1 MKKLYLLLAVVA
13 VAATS
18 CQKDVVENIPC
29 NDPMTEE
36 PCSPYAVSKE
46 EALDKLYNE
55 LALIDGK
62 TTRANDRRVR
72 KIEPVRYDKLAPA
85 TRSTVADVEDLLYIV
100 EFEDGKGSAILGAD
114 KRVEG
119 VFAVLDEGVITAED
133 FDNAANGV
141 ATDELNTYLAGLIA
155 DEAIEQMSARVILP
169 EEELRYNDW
178 DYDTTSYV
186 YRVPLMLTRWS
197 IFDDFSRYCKG
208 KFNRQVDADPLAV
221 AAAQMILYNTP
232 PAYHITIGG
241 ETFNVSTLMTIHH
254 GNNIPNAVYEYSID
268 EVARF
273 IAAVSRELQIDYTD
287 NNPIGYIE
295 NLVSLLNRLGYHNV
309 QLINNINQ
317 NINNCFD
324 THVSSML
331 LTQEAP
337 FVMEGQNEDLTERWH
352 WVVDGY
358 KKMVVNHYWVLY
370 VQSGREIS
378 RELVKTVT
386 DRKVHA
392 NFGYGGYLNGYYSFG
407 IFDWSTERTGDDLH
421 PEFGD
426 IPCSF
431 DEDYSHNLKM
441 IIYEL

>member
-18 CQKDVVENIPC
+18 CQKDVVENVPC
-29 NDPMTEE
+29 NDPMTEDLR
-36 PCSPYAVSKE
+36 SPYAVSEE
-46 EALDKLYNE
+46 EALDRLNAE
-55 LALIDGK
+55 LDMYGEK
-62 TTRANDRRVR
+62 TRANDRRVR

-155 DEAIEQMSARVILP
+155 DEAMEQMSARAILP
-169 EEELRYNDW
+169 EEELMYNDW

-186 YRVPLMLTRWS
+186 YREPLMLTCWS
-197 IFDDFSRYCKG
+197 IYDDFSRYCKG
-208 KFNRQVDADPLAV
+208 KFNRQVDANSLAV

-232 PAYHITIGG
+232 PAYYITIGG

-254 GNNIPNAVYEYSID
+254 GNNIPEAVYEYSID
-268 EVARF
+268 EIARF
-273 IAAVSRELQIDYTD
+273 IAAVSRELQIDYA
-287 NNPIGYIE
+287 NNPVGYIE
-295 NLVSLLNRLGYHNV
+295 NLASLLNRLGYNNV
-309 QLINNINQ
+309 QLIDNINQ

-324 THVSSML
+324 ANVSSMI
-331 LTQEAP
+331 LTQQRP
-337 FVMEGQNEDLTERWH
+337 FVMEGKDETQTARWH

-392 NFGYGGYLNGYYSFG
+392 NFGYGGYFNGYYSFG
-407 IFDWSTERTGDDLH
+407 IFDWSTERTGDDLL

-426 IPCSF
+426 IPYSS
-431 DEDYSHNLKM
+431 DEEYSSNLKM
-441 IIYEL
+441 VTYQL